1 MKKRFATCLIL
12 ASFALSLSSCSL
24 EDIVAK
30 SMKDEL
36 GTRPSAVEEMA
47 KKDSSGISLPS
58 PTPSIGET
66 SAVSDDASEDVP
78 SETTAAVANPGS
90 ADFPNLIITDED
102 HIDIANTGYSFTLPE
117 NNVFEREDSEDFLRF
132 AEYGSGLVM
141 AATVPGQTNTG
152 VVVTCFEG
160 GLLEPTESYLD
171 NYGGLLAEAFATD
184 NGKADVRSTTVTIS
198 GEELYCKELHVKYE
212 GNPSVCK
219 TFLIGSGTDRYQV
232 IIFDSSENGVDAY
245 ISGFSK

>member
-78 SETTAAVANPGS
+78 SETTVAVANPGS

-102 HIDIANTGYSFTLPE
+102 HI
-117 NNVFEREDSEDFLRF
+117 DFLRF

-232 IIFDSSENGVDAY
+232 IIFDSIENGVDAY
-245 ISGFSK
+245 ITGFSK